1 VSGVLLAFAP
11 IAVAGLL
18 GAAAGTLG
26 APLLRRLPT
35 AVGPVLSLAAAGLFV
50 AVFTTLSIQ
59 RHEALRSNAYDLGIF
74 DQAIFNTAMGRP
86 YAVSIKIDDLANP
99 ILLGDHFSPAVALL
113 APLTWLWNDVRAL
126 LVAQSLL
133 LAAGVFPVYRLARW
147 ATKSPLLPPTLVV
160 GYLLSPT
167 LQHTVLY
174 DFHEVALAVPA
185 LAFAG
190 EALVRRRRR
199 TLVLWL
205 GAAILCKEEIAFVAA
220 GFGAT
225 LLLAGLLEIRR
236 GAVARLDVGLGAA
249 ILLASATWAALAIA
263 VFIPWFEGSGAYTY
277 VNRYADLGDSPSEV
291 VRTALTRPDL
301 VLGLLLQPAKLEFTL
316 SFFAPFA
323 FLPLLAPELLVLALP
338 TFGYLLLSSY
348 PAQYSLGRQYGVV
361 IIPLVAIAA
370 AVAVARLERRLGG
383 RPAVVPAAA
392 LGVAAAAAVTYVHYG
407 PGPGGGWFDPER
419 YQPNPR
425 AGTAASLFARIPAEA
440 SVSAQE
446 NLAPHLSRRE
456 RLYLFPALHG
466 ADYVILDN
474 EGGTFPI
481 DRPTW
486 DREVAELLRNPLY
499 RLAAQEEGFAL
510 FARQEALPGEPTD
523 LRFGRVLRL
532 AAVEARPG
540 SLGLVW
546 EVTSRWEPGRLVDGY
561 RQEVRLRRTD
571 GTVAAEFLRPPR
583 AGSGFFETGRGV
595 IGERIWERFDVPT
608 NLPSGVYLLDIT
620 VRGEPDGPPL
630 PRAGDAPELRIP

>member
-1 VSGVLLAFAP
+1 MASAP
-11 IAVAGLL
+11 LVRRIPSLV
-18 GAAAGTLG
+18 
-26 APLLRRLPT
+26 APLL
-35 AVGPVLSLAAAGLFV
+35 ALAAAASFV
-50 AVFTTLSIQ
+50 TVFTGLSIQ
-59 RHEALRSNAYDLGIF
+59 RHNALRSNAYDLAIF
-74 DQAIFNTAMGRP
+74 DQAIYNTAVGRP

-99 ILLGDHFSPAVALL
+99 ILLGDHFSPAIALL

-133 LAAGVFPVYRLARW
+133 LAAGAIPVYRVARW
-147 ATKSPLLPPTLVV
+147 ATTSALLPPALVI
-160 GYLLSPT
+160 GYFLSPT

-185 LAFAG
+185 LAFAA
-190 EALVRRRRR
+190 EALVRRHRRA
-199 TLVLWL
+199 LVLWL
-205 GAAILCKEEIAFVAA
+205 GAAVLCKEEIAFVAA

-225 LLLAGLLEIRR
+225 LLLSGLLDWRR
-236 GAVARLDVGLGAA
+236 GRDGRQDVALGGAVLVGAVV
-249 ILLASATWAALAIA
+249 WAVMTIA
-263 VFIPWFEGSGAYTY
+263 VLIPWFEGSGSYTY
-277 VNRYADLGDSPSEV
+277 VNRYESLGSSPGEI

-301 VLGLLLQPAKLEFTL
+301 VLATLLEPVKLEFAL

-323 FLPLLAPELLVLALP
+323 FLPLLAPELLVLTAP

-370 AVAVARLERRLGG
+370 TIGAARLERWLGG
-383 RPAVVPAAA
+383 RSVLTSATAVGVIAAA
-392 LGVAAAAAVTYVHYG
+392 IVTYLEFG

-419 YQPNPR
+419 YRIAPR
-425 AGTAASLFARIPAEA
+425 VAVAAQVFARIPASA

-456 RLYLFPALHG
+456 HLYLFPALHG
-466 ADYVILDN
+466 AEYIILDN

-499 RLAAQEEGFAL
+499 RLVTSEAGFAL
-510 FARQEALPGEPTD
+510 FQRQEALPGAPVD
-523 LRFGRVLRL
+523 LRFGNVLRL
-532 AAVEARPG
+532 VAVDVQPG

-546 EVTSRWEPGRLVDGY
+546 EVTARWEPGPPVDGY
-561 RQEVRLRRTD
+561 RQELRFRRPD
-571 GTVAAEFLRPPR
+571 GTVAAELVRPPR
-583 AGSGFFETGRGV
+583 AGTGFFETGRGV
-595 IGERIWERFDVPT
+595 VGERIWERFD
-608 NLPSGVYLLDIT
+608 LPARLASGEYTLEVT

-630 PRAGDAPELRIP
+630 SRIGAAPELRIP